1 MTVLNRRLRSGGMAP
16 GGQACV
22 LACATALLAA
32 LAGPASAAEVQARAP
47 RDPEVTTSATGANT
61 LRVEFRPASMR
72 FDTVMVADR
81 SYLRVVIDEGVR
93 PSPIT
98 EAGLPDL
105 PWRHIPLAFPAP
117 GPHSVRVVAADY
129 EEVRGV
135 AVLPVPSLKERDGY
149 LEPAGYAERQDMP
162 SGIFPGSIAQL
173 VAPANVRS
181 ALIGAVHIWPAQY
194 DPGSRVLRTY
204 SRIVVEVTFAG
215 GPPEPVRSGDVTFLS
230 NAVANPDMLR
240 RLQSDATPP
249 AKIAAS
255 PSVLAAGDWYRLTVT
270 GEGIYKIDAAYL
282 AAAGINAGSV
292 DPRTIKI
299 YGNGGREV
307 PENNAAPRPSD
318 LVENAIYVEGES
330 DGQMGA
336 GDYVVFYGRGTRGI
350 AYDAAAHAPRHYIH
364 HYSDVNYYWL
374 TFGGTPGKRMQSQP
388 SLAASADV
396 VVERFVDALFIE
408 DEKVNVLSS
417 GKDWLG
423 QSLSGPSGSFTYVNL
438 LPGLVPNDVITYRYS
453 LVAHDGTSP
462 QFTVREGGT
471 TLGVYALAP
480 GFDYLYATGY
490 TGQALGTSSLSNN
503 TSQLNIAFS
512 SPSNASEGWI
522 DWIEILFPRMLWGVN
537 NYLRFRS
544 PDTTGV
550 AEFRLQ
556 QFSAM
561 PMVFDVTDYANV
573 KLINDVG
580 GSYMFRASLTGG
592 SVSEYCAAGSSAW
605 KTPAAIQKM
614 SNQDLHGYAEGA
626 DFIIVTSAEFKAA
639 ADGLKA
645 YRERPEGG
653 GVKTLVID
661 VAHIYNEFSGGVP
674 DVTAIRD
681 FLKYAFNGWTPQ
693 PKFVL
698 FFGGASYDYKGILGS
713 KSTYVPTWQ
722 TPESRHDVNSYATDD
737 FFTAFGSGMV
747 PSLVSG
753 RISSRTVAEANT
765 VVDKIIRYE
774 NQSARDSWKTRMLF
788 VGDDAWTS
796 EGGEVGDRTE
806 HSDDAE
812 TLARNFTPEEFEK
825 KKIYIAEYPTVYTSQ
840 GRRKP
845 GAAQDIIDNINQ
857 GALMVNYSGHGNP
870 KVWAHEL
877 VFEVNTSIPQLTN
890 TDRLSVFFLATC
902 NFSQFDDPKNYTGS
916 ELLMNKPDGGAS
928 GVISASRKV
937 YASGNAALNQGTYRR
952 MFVRDPYNRIIL
964 ERPATALF
972 LYKAAG
978 FNYDNDQKFFF
989 MGDPTMRLA
998 FPRGFASIDSI
1009 NGQPVDSVDGAA
1021 RTTPITLKALSHV
1034 TVTGTVRDAANN
1046 RDAGFTGTLTLRVND
1061 VTRQQTIVNFYP
1073 GYNWQY
1079 QSSGATIYK
1088 GENSVAEGGF
1098 RASFVVPKD
1107 ISYAD
1112 TTGRGRLVAYVSRTE
1127 DDGAGFTS
1135 AVRINGTDSTAA
1147 SDGEGPTIRIALGNR
1162 SFRPGDV
1169 VTERPTLIVDLSDA
1183 NGINTS
1189 TAGIGHRI
1197 EGWVNNSVQSLDL
1210 TEYYTSK
1217 RDDFREGV
1225 VQLQLSDLPL
1235 GRNTIRVRA
1244 WDSYNNSASAE
1255 TYFMVESSDRL
1266 SISDMFNYPNPFGDE
1281 TQFTFRQNQQS
1292 PLDVEIKVY
1301 TIAGRLIQ
1309 ELHSTSVGELMVRVP
1324 WDGRDREGDKVANG
1338 VYLYKT
1344 IVRTVDGRFASE
1356 AIGRLAIVR

>member
-1 MTVLNRRLRSGGMAP
+1 MLNRRVRLGGIVSRGTTCAF
-16 GGQACV
+16 
-22 LACATALLAA
+22 ACAAALLAA
-32 LAGPASAAEVQARAP
+32 LAGPAPAAEVQTRAL
-47 RDPEVTTSATGANT
+47 RDPEVTTNASGANT
-61 LRVEFRPASMR
+61 LRIEFRPASMR
-72 FDTVMVADR
+72 FDTVIVEDKN
-81 SYLRVVIDEGVR
+81 YLRVVIDEGVR
-93 PSPIT
+93 PSPLT
-98 EAGLPDL
+98 ESGSPDL
-105 PWRHIPLAFPAP
+105 PWRHIPLAFPAA
-117 GPHSVRVVAADY
+117 GAHTVRVVAADF
-129 EEVRGV
+129 EELRGV
-135 AVLPVPSLKERDGY
+135 TVLPVPSLKVRDGY
-149 LEPAGYAERQDMP
+149 LEPAGYAERRDIP
-162 SGIFPGSIAQL
+162 SGNSPETVAQV
-173 VAPANVRS
+173 VAPAKVRS
-181 ALIGAVHIWPAQY
+181 AWIGAVRIWPAQY
-194 DPGSRVLRTY
+194 DAGSRTLRKY

-215 GPPEPVRSGDVTFLS
+215 GPRDPVRSGDATFLA

-240 RLQSDATPP
+240 NLQSSADPVAKTAAT
-249 AKIAAS
+249 
-255 PSVLAAGDWYRLTVT
+255 PSVLATGDWYRLSVT
-270 GEGIYKIDAAYL
+270 EEGIYRIDAAYL
-282 AAAGINAGSV
+282 TAAGITAGSV

-299 YGNGGREV
+299 YGSGGKEV
-307 PENNAAPRPSD
+307 PENVSIPRPSD

-336 GDYVVFYGRGTRGI
+336 GDYILFYGRGTRGLS
-350 AYDAAAHAPRHYIH
+350 YDSAGRAVRHYIN

-374 TFGGTPGKRMQSQP
+374 TFGGAPGKRMQSEP
-388 SLAASADV
+388 SLAASPDV
-396 VVERFVDALFIE
+396 VVERFGDAIFIE

-423 QSLSGPSGSFTYVNL
+423 QSLSGPSGSFTYVNI

-462 QFTVREGGT
+462 QFTVRDGGN
-471 TLGVYALAP
+471 TLGIYSLAP
-480 GFDYLYATGY
+480 SFDYLYATGN
-490 TGQALGTSSLSNN
+490 TWQALGTSSLSNN

-556 QFSAM
+556 QFSAL
-561 PMVFDVTDYANV
+561 PMIFDVTDYANV
-573 KLINDVG
+573 KLITEVS
-580 GSYMFRASLTGG
+580 GSYTFRAALTGG

-605 KTPAAIQKM
+605 KNPAAIQKM
-614 SNQDLHGYAEGA
+614 ANQDLRGYADGA
-626 DFIIVTSAEFKAA
+626 DFIIVTSSEFRAA
-639 ADGLKA
+639 AEGLKA

-653 GVKTLVID
+653 GLKTFIVD
-661 VAHIYNEFSGGVP
+661 VAQIYNEFSGGVP
-674 DVTAIRD
+674 DVSAIRD
-681 FLKYAFNGWTPQ
+681 YLKYAYTSWTPQ
-693 PKFVL
+693 PRFVL

-713 KSTYVPTWQ
+713 KSAYVPTWQ

-774 NQSARDSWKTRMLF
+774 NQSARDSWKTRMLI

-796 EGGEVGDRTE
+796 ELGEVGDRTE

-825 KKIYIAEYPTVYTSQ
+825 KKIYLAEYPTVYTSQ

-845 GAAQDIIDNINQ
+845 GASQDIIDNINQ
-857 GALMVNYSGHGNP
+857 GVLMVNYSGHGNP

-877 VFEVNTSIPQLTN
+877 VFEVTTSIPQLTN
-890 TDRLSVFFLATC
+890 ADRLSVFFLATC

-952 MFVRDPYNRIIL
+952 LFLRDPFNRIIL

-972 LYKAAG
+972 LYKASG

-1009 NGQPVDSVDGAA
+1009 NGQPVDSVNGAA

-1034 TVTGTVRDAANN
+1034 TVAGTVRDAGNS
-1046 RDAGFTGTLTLRVND
+1046 RDAAFTGTLTLRVND
-1061 VTRQQTIVNFYP
+1061 VSRQQTIVNFYP
-1073 GYNWQY
+1073 GFSWQY

-1088 GENSVAEGGF
+1088 GENSVTEGGF

-1135 AVRINGTDSTAA
+1135 AIRINGTDSTAVT
-1147 SDGEGPTIRIALGNR
+1147 DGEGPTIRIALENR

-1169 VTERPTLIVDLSDA
+1169 VGERPTLIVDLSDS

-1197 EGWVNNSVQSLDL
+1197 EGWINNSVQSVDL

-1217 RDDFREGV
+1217 RDDFREGA

-1255 TYFMVESSDRL
+1255 TYFVVQSSERL
-1266 SISDMFNYPNPFGDE
+1266 SISDMFDYPNPFGDE

-1301 TIAGRLIQ
+1301 TIAGRLVQ
-1309 ELHSTSVGELMVRVP
+1309 QLHSISVGEMMVRVP

-1344 IVRTVDGRFASE
+1344 TVRTMDGRFASE